1 MLNILEEERRKSGD
15 AFVCE
20 NCGLALD
27 LNQSLHFCVTPENV
41 GTPKGVTMNK
51 EKKVEVV
58 TQKNEV
64 PDEDG
69 RMHCTLC
76 HARWAR
82 TPEYHTCKY
91 AVDINDIEYDEDGM
105 ATCTLCKFQ
114 WNGFAQHICDRWFTI
129 DINDIEYGDDEMAT
143 CTRCKFQWDGC
154 AQHTCD
160 W

>member
-1 MLNILEEERRKSGD
+1 MSRINTKSSLAGYNSLLAHSNNPVLSQPTFATSTDIDFML
-15 AFVCE
+15 A
-20 NCGLALD
+20 
-27 LNQSLHFCVTPENV
+27 
-41 GTPKGVTMNK
+41 K

-64 PDEDG
+64 LDKDG
-69 RMHCTLC
+69 HMYCTLC
-76 HARWAR
+76 HARWPG

-91 AVDINDIEYDEDGM
+91 AVDIQDIEYGEDGM

-114 WNGFAQHICDRWFTI
+114 WNGFTQHICDHWFTA
-129 DINDIEYGDDEMAT
+129 DIEYDDDEMAT

-160 W
+160 L